1 MGKSAIVIG
10 AGVIGVASAYAL
22 ARRGW
27 QVSLLDKEPRPAM
40 GTSHANGAQLSYCF
54 TDALGSPATLAALP
68 RLLSGRGG
76 VSIRPGVSADYL
88 RWLASFARNCTAAR
102 FRENTLGVLKLAL
115 ESRAAMD
122 ALCER
127 HAVEFAHA
135 NADKVQLLYTDADR
149 RRAEASM
156 ALKAGMGCEQSI
168 VDRDGFAQIDPA
180 LPGIDDAVTAVIY
193 TRSEKV
199 GDARKFCENMLPIL
213 VKEYGVTVMLG
224 SDVDRIE
231 QSAPW
236 ARVRLTDGDVLE
248 ADLSVICSGCDSN
261 RLLSPLGLGVAVQPM
276 KGYSFEVPLVASSPQ
291 VSVTDA
297 KRRLV
302 MTNLGDRLRVAGF
315 AELGNRS
322 PELEPERV
330 EALRQAA
337 ISCMPL
343 AGDFSRATGHW
354 AGMRPTTPR
363 SQPIITR
370 PRPGLAINTGHG
382 ALGWTLAMGSGER
395 LARLVA

>member
-224 SDVDRIE
+224 MIATAATLILRNSRIKTANIVMNTTHTVTICE
-231 QSAPW
+231 RNNVCRTLLYNTNIP
-236 ARVRLTDGDVLE
+236 
-248 ADLSVICSGCDSN
+248 VICTWS
-261 RLLSPLGLGVAVQPM
+261 
-276 KGYSFEVPLVASSPQ
+276 SFNPSS
-291 VSVTDA
+291 VV
-297 KRRLV
+297 K
-302 MTNLGDRLRVAGF
+302 
-315 AELGNRS
+315 
-322 PELEPERV
+322 
-330 EALRQAA
+330 
-337 ISCMPL
+337 
-343 AGDFSRATGHW
+343 
-354 AGMRPTTPR
+354 
-363 SQPIITR
+363 
-370 PRPGLAINTGHG
+370 
-382 ALGWTLAMGSGER
+382 
-395 LARLVA
+395 